1 MLINAGVS
9 RIVVG
14 DGVTSMPPEH
24 FDISVQMLEEAG
36 VSLYFMEK
44 SH

>member
-1 MLINAGVS
+1 
-9 RIVVG
+9 
-14 DGVTSMPPEH
+14 MPPEH